1 MISAVTKAYFNCMV
15 MHSSNVFCVAQ
26 GKRDKTGANSAA
38 KVSITAPTMNTSPL
52 LVPYEFLTEKEKA
65 SSVHSAMEMIR
76 TILYLNYRFERDSAF
91 ASGGT

>member
-1 MISAVTKAYFNCMV
+1 
-15 MHSSNVFCVAQ
+15 
-26 GKRDKTGANSAA
+26 
-38 KVSITAPTMNTSPL
+38 
-52 LVPYEFLTEKEKA
+52 LTEKEKA